1 MLYNILAGLLLII
14 CNMRK
19 WRNGRR
25 AGFRFLSLKW
35 WCGFKSHLPQ
45 SKPLEFQGVLF
56 FLCCILCCISF
67 LTTVCFTSIKFL
79 CLIIIKNNTNYLTVF
94 YFKINPYFTKV
105 LSFGVIFRWAWH
117 GKRYRN
123 SVISFRQRGTA
134 INFCKITCKIFISA
148 GRNSI

>member
-1 MLYNILAGLLLII
+1 MADAQDSDSCPLSGGVGSSPIFRSLNLL
-14 CNMRK
+14 NFK
-19 WRNGRR
+19 
-25 AGFRFLSLKW
+25 GFY
-35 WCGFKSHLPQ
+35 
-45 SKPLEFQGVLF
+45 F

-79 CLIIIKNNTNYLTVF
+79 CLIIIKNNINYLTVF

-105 LSFGVIFRWAWH
+105 LSFGVIFRWAWN

-123 SVISFRQRGTA
+123 SVTAIRQRGTA